1 MSHIA
6 HVKGM
11 KLSFSQVYI
20 FRKNNNIFTKAYK
33 ITLIKMH
40 YYMYKILQKHIN
52 VKCLFLHF
60 IT

>member
-1 MSHIA
+1 MFHIA

-11 KLSFSQVYI
+11 KSFFQVYI

-40 YYMYKILQKHIN
+40 YYIYNILKKHIN
-52 VKCLFLHF
+52 GKCLFLHL

>member
-1 MSHIA
+1 MFHIA

-11 KLSFSQVYI
+11 KSFFQMYI

-40 YYMYKILQKHIN
+40 YYNILQKHIN
-52 VKCLFLHF
+52 DKCLFLHL